1 MFSNRQEEDKI
12 LERCELIL
20 FQRKQERKK
29 SGLSEVEYLC
39 KKTIEKIT
47 KKEFFKV
54 RPTFL
59 KNPET
64 NRNLELDLYNEELK
78 LAIEFNGY
86 QHYNFSPK
94 FHNLIHAS
102 KNNKKEIN

>member
-47 KKEFFKV
+47 KKK
-54 RPTFL
+54 FL
-59 KNPET
+59 KF
-64 NRNLELDLYNEELK
+64 D
-78 LAIEFNGY
+78 
-86 QHYNFSPK
+86 HNF
-94 FHNLIHAS
+94 
-102 KNNKKEIN
+102 